1 MKLIKAIIRPDK
13 LHDVLHAL
21 YEKNVQGLT
30 VSRVKG
36 HGGEPEVTETYR
48 GAQRKRELQDKVL
61 IDIALSEDFVE
72 TTVETIMETARTGEV
87 GDGKVF
93 IQPLDS
99 VHRIRTGEQ
108 DEQAVTPVDET

>member
-21 YEKNVQGLT
+21 YEADVQGLT

-36 HGGEPEVTETYR
+36 HGGEPEVMETYR
-48 GAQRKRELQDKVL
+48 GAKRKRELQDKVL
-61 IDIALSEDFVE
+61 LDIGVSDSFVE
-72 TTVETIMETARTGEV
+72 TTVEAISEAARTGEV

-93 IQPLDS
+93 VQPLES
-99 VHRIRTGEQ
+99 AYRIRTGEKGE
-108 DEQAVTPVDET
+108 DAVTPVEQ

>member
-1 MKLIKAIIRPDK
+1 MRPDK

-36 HGGEPEVTETYR
+36 HGGEPEETETYR
-48 GAQRKRELQDKVL
+48 GAKRKRELQEKVL
-61 IDIALSEDFVE
+61 LDIGVSDDFVE
-72 TTVETIMETARTGEV
+72 TTVETIADAARTGEV

-93 IQPLDS
+93 VQPLAS
-99 VHRIRTGEQ
+99 AYRIRTGEK
-108 DEQAVTPVDET
+108 DEDAVTPVR